1 MEFMMAFAWSSVM
14 LLLGVVLR
22 AKVAFLQ
29 NMLVPSSVIA
39 GVLGIIFINI
49 SEGIGISV
57 GTTTATFT
65 GIVNHLFTISF
76 ISITLIKTPE
86 DNGNT
91 TKTMVRGI
99 VGLGVIWSL
108 LYGLTPIIGAG
119 VIYLAGQST
128 GMDLI
133 YGMLIQF
140 AFCQGPGQSVTY
152 GTLFE
157 TFGWPNSVTVA
168 VAFSVVGFI
177 VAFAIGIPIAKWGI
191 KKGLAK
197 NCGSIDEAILKGYL
211 KKEEQTAMMVKDT
224 TCNSNIETLTYHFA
238 IIGLCYLMAVGI
250 SIIFSYLPGFLGVT
264 MSGLMFMNGIYAA
277 LIVKYAMKK
286 MKLDFMLE
294 NTLQTKITSWTS
306 DYLVVGAFMAVSIQ
320 IIADWLIPILILAV
334 LTTAITFII
343 CFYFGRRLGGS
354 NDFERTLGI
363 YGACT
368 GTIPSGIC
376 LIRIIDPNFKTSTAI
391 ELGAC
396 NLVMLVS
403 KPVALIIM
411 AYASNTIDLW
421 STLGGLAFCCIAYLV
436 TLKLNKNWGARSF

>member
-39 GVLGIIFINI
+39 GVLGIIFMNI
-49 SEGIGISV
+49 AEGTGISV

-76 ISITLIKTPE
+76 ISITLIKAPE
-86 DNGNT
+86 GSGNT
-91 TKTMVRGI
+91 TKTIFNGI

-108 LYGLTPIIGAG
+108 LYGLTPILGSGI
-119 VIYLAGQST
+119 IYLTGQSVD
-128 GMDLI
+128 MDPI

-168 VAFSVVGFI
+168 VALSVIGFI
-177 VAFAIGIPIAKWGI
+177 MAFAIGIPIAKWGI

-197 NCGSIDEAILKGYL
+197 HCGKIDEAILKGYL

-238 IIGLCYLMAVGI
+238 IIGLCYLMAVGL
-250 SIIFSYLPGFLGVT
+250 SIIFSYIPGFLGVT
-264 MSGLMFMNGIYAA
+264 LSGMMFANGIYSA
-277 LIVKYAMKK
+277 LILKYVMAKV
-286 MKLDFMLE
+286 KLDFMLE

-306 DYLVVGAFMAVSIQ
+306 DYLVVSAFMAVSVS
-320 IIADWLIPILILAV
+320 IIINWIVPILVLAV
-334 LTTAITFII
+334 LTTAVTFFV
-343 CFYFGRRLGGS
+343 CFYFGRRLGGT
-354 NDFERTLGI
+354 NDFERTLGM
-363 YGACT
+363 YASCT
-368 GTIPSGIC
+368 GTIPCGISVV
-376 LIRIIDPNFKTSTAI
+376 RIIDPNFKTSTAI

-396 NLVMLVS
+396 NVVMFVS
-403 KPVALIIM
+403 TPVYLIIL
-411 AYASNTIDLW
+411 AYASGTIDLW
-421 STLGGLAFCCIAYLV
+421 TTIGSLFLCCIAYMV
-436 TLKLNKNWGARSF
+436 VLKVNKNWGPRSF

>member
-1 MEFMMAFAWSSVM
+1 MMAFAWSSVM

-39 GVLGIIFINI
+39 GVIGIFFINI
-49 SEGIGISV
+49 AENTGINV
-57 GTTTATFT
+57 GTSTAMFT

-76 ISITLIKTPE
+76 ISITLIRTPE
-86 DNGNT
+86 GSGNT
-91 TKTMVRGI
+91 TKTMLRGI
-99 VGLGVIWSL
+99 VGLGIIWTL
-108 LYGLTPIIGAG
+108 LYGLTPIIGTG
-119 VIYLAGQST
+119 IVYLTGQSVD
-128 GMDLI
+128 MNPI

-157 TFGWPNSVTVA
+157 TFGWPNAVTVA

-197 NCGSIDEAILKGYL
+197 HCGKIDEAILKGYL
-211 KKEEQTAMMVKDT
+211 RKEEQTSMMVKDT

-238 IIGLCYLMAVGI
+238 IIGFCYLMAVGL
-250 SIIFSYLPGFLGVT
+250 SIIFSYIPGFLGVA
-264 MSGLMFMNGIYAA
+264 MSGMMFMNGIYSA
-277 LIVKYAMKK
+277 LIVKYAMIKL
-286 MKLDFMLE
+286 KLDFMLE

-306 DYLVVGAFMAVSIQ
+306 DYLVVCAFMAVSVS
-320 IIADWLIPILILAV
+320 IIINWIVPILVLAA
-334 LTTAITFII
+334 LTTFVTFFV

-368 GTIPSGIC
+368 GTIPSGIS
-376 LIRIIDPNFKTSTAI
+376 LVRIIDPDFKTSTAI

-396 NLVMLVS
+396 NVVMFANTPIYL
-403 KPVALIIM
+403 LIL
-411 AYASNTIDLW
+411 AYASGTIDLW
-421 STLGGLAFCCIAYLV
+421 TTLGSLALCCIVYLV
-436 TLKLNKNWGARSF
+436 ILKLNKNWGARSF